1 MVHNPG
7 LYFRGDALCDIAAA
21 NGVAACAGISGRF
34 RADAGESCDRSRL
47 APLAHD
53 MRVGIVGGRR
63 RGAHH
68 GAARLRRRRARYAG
82 IATEIGIEP
91 AARHA
96 DAAQRS
102 RPQPSALRR
111 LRKLA
116 CDAGR
121 PRLDGIQ
128 QERRGWPGRLARR
141 RAEPVIGLRTRWR
154 FGPAMTGEMDHF
166 LLLGLWPA
174 GVLPAANGLTG
185 AAPPFLRFLS
195 AFGFFFSL
203 LLRI

>member
-1 MVHNPG
+1 MTLPQPM
-7 LYFRGDALCDIAAA
+7 ALLFVLEFPFDSAP
-21 NGVAACAGISGRF
+21 
-34 RADAGESCDRSRL
+34 DAGESCDRSRL

-63 RGAHH
+63 RGARH
-68 GAARLRRRRARYAG
+68 AADLG
-82 IATEIGIEP
+82 IAPVPIAP
-91 AARHA
+91 ACGAGHA

-102 RPQPSALRR
+102 RPRPSALRR

-116 CDAGR
+116 CDAGH
-121 PRLDGIQ
+121 PCLDGIQ

-141 RAEPVIGLRTRWR
+141 RAEPVIGPRTRWR